1 MNISHLMKLVNTI
14 DDLTENE
21 RNDLWV
27 SMISE
32 ISPEVHLV
40 FLED

>member
-1 MNISHLMKLVNTI
+1 MNISHIMKLVNTI

-32 ISPEVHLV
+32 INPEVHLV